1 MAKLKATD
9 PIRVPEKLKHKLMQG
24 GWEEKEM
31 DHTVWLTDERF

>member
-9 PIRVPEKLKHKLMQG
+9 PIRVPDKHKLKQG